1 MPLAAL
7 ELELAELT
15 HLCLRAPSEGHPRS
29 DLESSNPNLEINRTF
44 GAHNVGTQRERLSV
58 PGSGSASA
66 LPLYSESML
75 SATPVPLSHCVP
87 DSVFSGG
94 PALASGERITLS
106 KRCHS
111 NLLVTTL
118 RLE

>member
-44 GAHNVGTQRERLSV
+44 GAHNAGTQ
-58 PGSGSASA
+58 P
-66 LPLYSESML
+66 
-75 SATPVPLSHCVP
+75 
-87 DSVFSGG
+87 
-94 PALASGERITLS
+94 
-106 KRCHS
+106 
-111 NLLVTTL
+111 
-118 RLE
+118 